1 VDGAVLSADRFS
13 NTSYAYYFDGID
25 DHIDVP
31 YDSSFYPPSLGV
43 AVWVNVTSFPDTGAC
58 YILTTSGDKQ
68 TPPYDPFRLRVNSQ
82 RQVFVRFEGDTDSV
96 HINMFSTT
104 QLNAGGWYFIVAY
117 YDNLL
122 GRGALYINNV
132 KEDSTDRPMALDKN
146 AIGLRIGAAQTHN
159 GNLTENEFFN
169 GIIDDIRIYNRAI
182 SGERIAELYDEVV
195 GIETEKP
202 ALIDRLILY
211 QNYPNPFNPSTTL
224 KFYLPTASPVEVK
237 IFDLS
242 GRWVRS
248 LMNDFR
254 AAGEHTL
261 LWDGNNHQGN
271 PVSSGIYIYNL
282 EASGKIYRKKMILL
296 K

>member
-1 VDGAVLSADRFS
+1 MKLLLSTHTILILVSGLLSAQDPELIADYPFRWNANDISGNGHHGIVYGVTLTSDRFG
-13 NTSYAYYFDGID
+13 NTNYAYLFDGVD

-31 YDSSFYPPSLGV
+31 YDSSFYPPSLCV
-43 AVWVNVTSFPDTGAC
+43 TVWVKANSFPDTGAC

-146 AIGLRIGAAQTHN
+146 AIGLRIGA
-159 GNLTENEFFN
+159 EFN
-169 GIIDDIRIYNRAI
+169 
-182 SGERIAELYDEVV
+182 
-195 GIETEKP
+195 
-202 ALIDRLILY
+202 
-211 QNYPNPFNPSTTL
+211 
-224 KFYLPTASPVEVK
+224 
-237 IFDLS
+237 
-242 GRWVRS
+242 
-248 LMNDFR
+248 
-254 AAGEHTL
+254 
-261 LWDGNNHQGN
+261 
-271 PVSSGIYIYNL
+271 
-282 EASGKIYRKKMILL
+282 
-296 K
+296 